1 MAAQRIALA
10 GALILGLWQAGC
22 ATVAPTLERES
33 SLSAS
38 YGGGRATQDFAVP
51 PERVTAVVQEAM
63 QDLNIS
69 SVGRGRD
76 GSVYKVDGKTED
88 NRSVLVT
95 LRPNQ
100 GQTRVGCRIGWF
112 GDEPLSKALLER
124 IGIRLG
130 TLPPAAIP
138 EKPPSRPQGN
148 PLLKLIAPPDED
160 MIRNAAEAPFRDRVI
175 PP

>member
-1 MAAQRIALA
+1 M
-10 GALILGLWQAGC
+10 GWPHSLILGLWQGGC
-22 ATVAPTLERES
+22 ATVAPTVEPES
-33 SLSAS
+33 SLSATYS
-38 YGGGRATQDFAVP
+38 GGRAMQDFAAP
-51 PERVTAVVQEAM
+51 PEKLTPAVYEALT
-63 QDLNIS
+63 DLKIA

-88 NRSVLVT
+88 NRAVLVT

-100 GQTRVGCRIGWF
+100 GQTRVGCRVGWF
-112 GDEPLSKALLER
+112 GDELLSKALLER

-138 EKPPSRPQGN
+138 EKPPSSPAGN
-148 PLLKLIAPPDED
+148 PLFKWIAPPDEQ
-160 MIRNAAEAPFRDRVI
+160 MIRNAAEAPYRDNPI